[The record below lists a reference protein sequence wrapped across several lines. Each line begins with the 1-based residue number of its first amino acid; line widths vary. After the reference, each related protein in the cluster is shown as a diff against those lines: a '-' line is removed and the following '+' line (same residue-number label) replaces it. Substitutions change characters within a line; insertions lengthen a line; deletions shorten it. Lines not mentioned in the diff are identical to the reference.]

1 MKRQVQ
7 IDMHGLLNGPPAGGV
22 AGAGSGHNGNVAGE
36 HEQPPSGVEQ
46 REDTDA
52 AMDHEV

>member
-1 MKRQVQ
+1 MKLQVQ

-36 HEQPPSGVEQ
+36 QPPSGVKQ

-52 AMDHEV
+52 SMDH